1 MTTLPHNESDKRLE
15 NTQRMLSAAYNTAYK
30 DIKADIGQMLAE
42 TDLTADNATQR
53 LNEIQ
58 KYDRLSRIAEEI
70 TAKILEANK
79 SAVKNIENLGKDV
92 YQLNYNAVAA
102 NFGYS
107 DITKTKSE
115 DAIEK
120 VDFYNVLAFEALTDK
135 KSIARTVESALMG
148 AVLLGKGTKSI
159 YSAIKINIAKQ
170 LEGGVKIATTVT
182 TQSENKA
189 ILDVGNK
196 AVAHGKR
203 ITKVWRAVGD
213 SKTRPAHRAASGQ
226 VRLLDEPFIVGGE
239 KLMYPGDWSLGA
251 SAGNTIN
258 CRCVIALVEKNI

>member
-1 MTTLPHNESDKRLE
+1 MTTTPHNESDKRLE
-15 NTQRMLSAAYNTAYK
+15 NTQRMLSSAYNTAYK

-120 VDFYNVLAFEALTDK
+120 
-135 KSIARTVESALMG
+135 
-148 AVLLGKGTKSI
+148 
-159 YSAIKINIAKQ
+159 
-170 LEGGVKIATTVT
+170 
-182 TQSENKA
+182 
-189 ILDVGNK
+189 
-196 AVAHGKR
+196 
-203 ITKVWRAVGD
+203 
-213 SKTRPAHRAASGQ
+213 
-226 VRLLDEPFIVGGE
+226 
-239 KLMYPGDWSLGA
+239 
-251 SAGNTIN
+251 
-258 CRCVIALVEKNI
+258 